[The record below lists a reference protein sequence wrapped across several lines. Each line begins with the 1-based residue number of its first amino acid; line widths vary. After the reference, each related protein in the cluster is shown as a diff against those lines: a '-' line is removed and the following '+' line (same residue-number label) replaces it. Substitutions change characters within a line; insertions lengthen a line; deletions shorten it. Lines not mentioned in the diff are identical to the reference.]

1 MQRFG
6 LGAGGGHGGRKKK
19 WPWGAGKLIGSA
31 KEDVQGLTWEREQ
44 VSRWSK
50 INSAFFLHHPSSK
63 PCPPDQAGFRS
74 LHADSPLHALSSAEA
89 AGGSPASPPSCPPA
103 APRSSP
109 PPPSP
114 GLAAAPLP
122 SALLSAPLACGCLL
136 QDHLQHCLFQPV
148 QCSNENCREPVL
160 RKDLKEHLSAY
171 CQFREEKC
179 LYCKKD
185 VVVINLQVKKKKK
198 ASLWDWILPE
208 WSQWIRWG
216 TRSTFLN
223 LFLCRKRPKE

>member
-1 MQRFG
+1 MCCCLLRIPGVKSCQADLAGSGEETRCGQDVLFPSRF
-6 LGAGGGHGGRKKK
+6 
-19 WPWGAGKLIGSA
+19 LIPF
-31 KEDVQGLTWEREQ
+31 
-44 VSRWSK
+44 
-50 INSAFFLHHPSSK
+50 N
-63 PCPPDQAGFRS
+63 
-74 LHADSPLHALSSAEA
+74 
-89 AGGSPASPPSCPPA
+89 SPPL
-103 APRSSP
+103 
-109 PPPSP
+109 PSP

-185 VVVINLQVKKKKK
+185 VVVINLQVKKKRH
-198 ASLWDWILPE
+198 L
-208 WSQWIRWG
+208 
-216 TRSTFLN
+216 
-223 LFLCRKRPKE
+223 